1 MPSSH
6 LGTVRPAKLSWS
18 LLFRP
23 AQGDWSAFLEIAGG
37 PRDREAEAWLRR
49 PPELV
54 ETSLQ
59 KAGAGE
65 GMLFPD

>member
-1 MPSSH
+1 M
-6 LGTVRPAKLSWS
+6 
-18 LLFRP
+18 FRR